1 MDEPPTVYVVD
12 DDDAVRESL
21 RYLIEAID
29 LRVRTFGSAKEFL
42 DGCGRDAVGCLVL
55 DVRMPGM
62 SGLELQERLSDN
74 GIHLPV
80 IIITAHG
87 DVPMA
92 VRAMK
97 RGAADFI
104 EKPFNDQLLLDRI
117 QKAIQGGFTSR
128 DRQRALCEVR
138 QCMAQLT
145 QREREVLTGVVAGK
159 PNRVIA
165 NELDLSEKTIEVHRA
180 RLMKKMAADSLA
192 ELVRK
197 VVELEQEDGP
207 VQ

>member
-21 RYLIEAID
+21 RYLIEAIN

-42 DGCGRDAVGCLVL
+42 DGCDPDAAGCLVL

-145 QREREVLTGVVAGK
+145 QREREVLAGVVAGK